1 MNDSNRSDSRS
12 KTKSEFEGIDLDSPF
27 QTSFF
32 NKSSEHAGKVLLGK
46 AFIQE
51 YGEPGYYGNKLMD
64 TISKINDETKRSVI
78 TAIKFM
84 SIEPQQ
90 SRINENKFRIMA
102 VQEKVPVWF
111 IILREATKQ
120 VVPDLMNSSDRES
133 DKNNVF
139 SISSA
144 A

>member
-111 IILREATKQ
+111 VILREATKQ
-120 VVPDLMNSSDRES
+120 VVPYLMNSSDRES